1 MIFRALTRSH
11 LVLRIIQSTVSDG
24 YAMRWDDGNGSTYFS
39 PRKRSLK
46 CLQSFLSFPFCV
58 PLFRSTQYS
67 KCYGQNGIFSSSFG
81 SKRFSFLSRKPG
93 CANGTVVSWVKF
105 IELSC
110 WLNFRVGWWECQTTV
125 CFNSKLQFTF
135 TLSAFNRTKFRLS
148 P

>member
-81 SKRFSFLSRKPG
+81 STRFPFLSRKPG
-93 CANGTVVSWVKF
+93 CANGTVSELGKVYRTFLLIKLSSRLMRMPDDSLLQLETSIHFHIISFQSHKVSLV
-105 IELSC
+105 S
-110 WLNFRVGWWECQTTV
+110 
-125 CFNSKLQFTF
+125 
-135 TLSAFNRTKFRLS
+135 
-148 P
+148 